1 MAKVC
6 HVEKVPELSSVF
18 GEKLESYKKPKEAEL
33 LLKKHK
39 AWDDIIK
46 VHVSLRMRAGKSRG
60 ETDVIAS
67 AGDLASSTVKAVAS
81 SKSPEVSLVLL
92 CIM

>member
-18 GEKLESYKKPKEAEL
+18 GEKLESYKKTKEAEL

-46 VHVSLRMRAGKSRG
+46 VHVSLRMRAGKIEEKLMSWPVQVTFIIYSEG
-60 ETDVIAS
+60 SGNHQSLQKHPWCYS
-67 AGDLASSTVKAVAS
+67 A
-81 SKSPEVSLVLL
+81 
-92 CIM
+92 